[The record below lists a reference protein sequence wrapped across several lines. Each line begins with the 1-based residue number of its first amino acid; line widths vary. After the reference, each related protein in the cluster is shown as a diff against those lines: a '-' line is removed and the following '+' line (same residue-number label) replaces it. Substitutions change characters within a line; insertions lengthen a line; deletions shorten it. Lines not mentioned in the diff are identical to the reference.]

1 MFEMSVSIRTVQQQK
16 QRNVILV
23 LNFYLNKNM
32 KNLCKKNNKLIIII
46 IIIKYGKIQRDEMFN
61 LIFLLL

>member
-46 IIIKYGKIQRDEMFN
+46 IIKYGKIQRDEMFN